1 VADTFSPK
9 QRSEIMR
16 RVKSKDTS
24 PELKLRRA
32 LWHAGLKGYRRGT
45 DLPGKPDIVFKKAK
59 VAVFVDGCFW
69 HKCPKCFR
77 MPSSNQAYWERKINR
92 NVERDK
98 KVNAELENLGWTV
111 VRIWEHEL
119 KDIDSVVETLR
130 KLVKERGGA
139 QS

>member
-1 VADTFSPK
+1 
-9 QRSEIMR
+9 
-16 RVKSKDTS
+16 
-24 PELKLRRA
+24 
-32 LWHAGLKGYRRGT
+32 
-45 DLPGKPDIVFKKAK
+45 
-59 VAVFVDGCFW
+59 VFVDGCFW